1 MLFKVEIEIQIPHTL
16 APEQVAALRM
26 EEMEVARKLQ
36 TDGKWK
42 HLWRVVGRS
51 ANLSI
56 FDVDSTDE
64 LHRIL
69 SSLPLFPFM
78 DIVITPLCQ
87 HPASIK

>member
-16 APEQVAALRM
+16 ASEQVAALRM
-26 EEMEVARKLQ
+26 EETEVARKLQ

-87 HPASIK
+87 HPASIT